1 MSLAGG
7 DRVPRYLSC
16 SVVGRFGSPWA
27 THDGVPY
34 LDVPGCA
41 AADDAG
47 APGDT
52 HVSREGDG
60 MPYIKIVYKGA
71 APTTTYMQW
80 APVVAAGL
88 RRIVGEALEEPGVA
102 SVELT
107 DDAGS
112 RVLVAEKP
120 RDLLALECGGC

>member
-1 MSLAGG
+1 
-7 DRVPRYLSC
+7 
-16 SVVGRFGSPWA
+16 
-27 THDGVPY
+27 
-34 LDVPGCA
+34 
-41 AADDAG
+41 
-47 APGDT
+47 
-52 HVSREGDG
+52 
-60 MPYIKIVYKGA
+60 MPYVKIVYEGA
-71 APTTTYMQW
+71 APTMTYMQW

-120 RDLLALECGGC
+120 RDLLASERRRMLNTAMIKDLPTC